1 MEKEGERMMKE
12 LLMDVA
18 TTTAMAVFTV
28 GFCFLCRNVQMVAG
42 NWLDKMRDEA
52 ENENQEITARMF
64 GMAKELLDGITYN
77 AVAAME
83 QIKAKEIREQ
93 VKAGLEDRSALTI
106 LAKDVLYGVK
116 GQLTPGVTKTLETYI
131 ADLDAYIADRIEAYL
146 MGIKQPL
153 PAQLIGTPAREAL
166 ACGAGILTALPEGEE
181 G

>member
-1 MEKEGERMMKE
+1 MMKE

-64 GMAKELLDGITYN
+64 GMAKELLEGITYN

-83 QIKAKEIREQ
+83 QTKAKEIREQ

-106 LAKDVLYGVK
+106 LAKDVLYGV
-116 GQLTPGVTKTLETYI
+116 
-131 ADLDAYIADRIEAYL
+131 
-146 MGIKQPL
+146 
-153 PAQLIGTPAREAL
+153 
-166 ACGAGILTALPEGEE
+166 
-181 G
+181 